1 MQKLDETDE
10 IVAGL
15 QLDLEELEPV
25 LEVAMSPVGDNLRV
39 WCRRFPSLMNCTTID
54 YYLSWPRAALGA
66 VATTKLASLELENND
81 ERPKLV
87 DMCTQVHMSVGV
99 VADDFWDVMR
109 RKVYT
114 TPKSRRI
121 SASLGCTLRC
131 LRNAARPSTRIAIA

>member
-1 MQKLDETDE
+1 MLAQRREAVNADRDRMSIGVQKLDETNE
-10 IVAGL
+10 IVADL

-114 TPKSRRI
+114 TPKSRR
-121 SASLGCTLRC
+121 AK
-131 LRNAARPSTRIAIA
+131 A